1 MLQDKD
7 LVSIQQARRLV
18 LAADR
23 AEKKLKSF
31 SQEQVDSIV
40 LAMAE
45 AARLDARRLAELAVE
60 ETGRGKIE
68 DKTTKNLFAAVDIF
82 NSLRDAKTC
91 DVIRED
97 RERKVIEI
105 AVPFG
110 VIAAVVPTTNPTST
124 TIFKIL
130 ASLKGRNTVVVAP
143 HPQAVRCT
151 AETSRVMYEAAL
163 RAGAPE
169 DCVSCMDAVTLEGT
183 HELMRH
189 AKTSL
194 ILATGGIGMVRAA
207 YSSSKPAY
215 GVGPGNVPAF
225 VERTAD
231 IGKAIRDV
239 IAGKTFDNGL
249 LCSSEQSIIVDR
261 PLKEQALE
269 ELRRNRAHLL
279 SREEQAS
286 VERVIQKPSGGLNAD
301 VVGKSPQ
308 LIASMAGFQIPA
320 EVTCL
325 VGFPEGVGREH
336 PFSMEKL
343 SPLLAFYVV
352 DGWEAGCELCIEIL
366 SFGGLGHTMSIHSQD
381 PDIVLQFG
389 LKKPAYRICV
399 NTPATHGSVGLTTGL
414 APSMT
419 LGCGS
424 PGGNITSDNI
434 TALHLINIR
443 RVAYETRSVDQI
455 RFDQEPSQSRSVLG
469 SQVSA
474 SSKFRPEAV
483 QRVVQEVVADYL
495 QQKKKQAP
503 LPPNPVPE
511 TAPAREPLLPVP
523 TRVEKPAA
531 LKRPP
536 AVDFV
541 CEEDVRRA
549 LQQGEKIVVNSKTI
563 LTPSARDAGRG
574 KSVFI
579 WD

>member
-1 MLQDKD
+1 M
-7 LVSIQQARRLV
+7 V

-31 SQEQVDSIV
+31 SQQQVDSIV
-40 LAMAE
+40 AAMAD
-45 AARLDARRLAELAVE
+45 AARLNARRLAEIAVE
-60 ETGRGKIE
+60 ETGRGKVA
-68 DKTTKNLFAAVDIF
+68 DKTTKNLFSAVDIF
-82 NSLRDAKTC
+82 NSLRDLKTC

-97 RERKVIEI
+97 HARKITEI
-105 AVPFG
+105 AVPYG
-110 VIAAVVPTTNPTST
+110 VIAAIVPTTNPTST
-124 TIFKIL
+124 AIFKIL

-151 AETSRVMYEAAL
+151 VETARVMYEAAL
-163 RAGAPE
+163 RNGAPE
-169 DCVSCMDAVTLEGT
+169 DCISCMDEVTLEGT

-189 AKTSL
+189 DKTSL
-194 ILATGGIGMVRAA
+194 ILATGGISMVRAA

-231 IGKAIRDV
+231 VPKAVRDV

-261 PLKEQALE
+261 PVKDQALE
-269 ELRRNRAHLL
+269 ELRRNRSYLL
-279 SREEQAS
+279 SREEQSAL
-286 VERVIQKPSGGLNAD
+286 EQVIQKPSGRLNAD
-301 VVGKSPQ
+301 VVGKTPQ
-308 LIASMAGFQIPA
+308 VIASMAGFEVPA
-320 EVTCL
+320 DVACL
-325 VGFPEGVGREH
+325 VGFPEGVGRKH
-336 PFSMEKL
+336 PLSMEKL
-343 SPLLAFYVV
+343 SPVLAFYVV
-352 DGWEAGCELCIEIL
+352 DGWEEGCELCIEIL
-366 SFGGLGHTMSIHSQD
+366 NYGGLGHTMSIHSQD
-381 PDIVLQFG
+381 RDIVLQFG

-399 NTPATHGSVGLTTGL
+399 NTPSTHGSVGLTTGL

-443 RVAYETRSVDQI
+443 RIAYETRSVDQI
-455 RFDQEPSQSRSVLG
+455 QFDPQPDQNGASAG
-469 SQVSA
+469 NQVS
-474 SSKFRPEAV
+474 SSAGFRPEAV
-483 QRVVQEVVADYL
+483 RRVVQDVVEDYL
-495 QQKKKQAP
+495 RQKKKQGP
-503 LPPNPVPE
+503 TSREPIPE
-511 TAPAREPLLPVP
+511 TAPTIERQPPTP
-523 TRVEKPAA
+523 TRVEKSAA
-531 LKRPP
+531 LSRPP

-549 LQQGEKIVVNSKTI
+549 LQRGDKIVVNSKTI

-579 WD
+579 WE